1 MGGYG
6 GASGKDRKKK
16 DGCYYDSQKQKV
28 KEKSSI
34 MAAEYYMSLGMYVV
48 FLHQENIS
56 RPDLLVDF
64 KFLVEVKGVESPKPS
79 QVSRQIKKASRQI
92 EQEHSK
98 YPEDKRLPAK
108 IVLISL
114 HTDLEVGFY
123 AISEGYKEAKRKNQ
137 VHFKTEL
144 WINGEIHVLGEEE

>member
-6 GASGKDRKKK
+6 GASGKVK
-16 DGCYYDSQKQKV
+16 DKCYRDSKGFKV
-28 KEKSSI
+28 TEESSI
-34 MAAEYYMSLGMYVV
+34 KAAEYYLSVGMSVV
-48 FLHQENIS
+48 FLHQDNIS

-64 KFLVEVKGVESPKPS
+64 KFIVEVKDIESPNPS
-79 QVSRQIKKASRQI
+79 QVAKQIKKASRQI

-114 HTDLEVGFY
+114 HTDLKVGFY
-123 AISEGYKEAKRKNQ
+123 AISEGYKEAKRKND

-144 WINGEIHVLGEEE
+144 WINGEIHVLSEEE